1 MSTVKP
7 DCRHEI
13 AKNINAGFTID
24 ILAQMDFS
32 IKFDSKAI
40 ETEVRDYLDN
50 LHLTAYLENELAGK
64 ELVGYIEGPPTMN
77 GEPHAGHLRG
87 RIIKDLWY
95 RFNTLQKKRVIF
107 RAGWDTQ
114 GLPVELQ
121 AEKELGLTGSK
132 AENIS
137 KVGVEKIVETCKK
150 IVHLYNEKWV
160 AVDKLLGM
168 SFDYEKAYWTFHNQ
182 YIERE
187 WQYLKKA
194 WESGVLK
201 EWFRVVA
208 YCPSCQTSLSN
219 AEVNQGYET
228 VEDPSFYYKVKLR
241 EEDAYMIVW
250 TTMPFT
256 IVTDEMVGA
265 NPKADYN
272 YVRINDGNE
281 LWIVGADRM
290 NDLMKELRIEDFTVE
305 KTVKGSELDGR
316 YYVHP
321 LLHIIPG
328 LAELAANK
336 SIHFVVSDDFVD
348 TATGSGLVHL
358 SPANG
363 EQDFDIATKRKVPI
377 FVPID
382 DRVIFTEKAGAFK
395 DLFVRDADNKVVQAM
410 KEANASVKIGKI
422 KHQYPTCWRSHHKVV
437 WLARREYFYIIEN
450 LGENPLQ
457 AAENV
462 EYYFDQPKNR
472 FIEII
477 REQHPWCIS
486 RERVWGTPLPIW
498 SCGKCSHKDLLFSR
512 REIIKNAIHLPD
524 GPEFEL
530 HRPWIDRIKIKCE
543 NCGAATMQ
551 REPFVL
557 DTWHNS
563 GAAPYA
569 SLTDQEYT
577 DLIPATFLT
586 EGIDQTRGWAY
597 TLLMENVIIKQ
608 SALAPFR
615 SFLFQGHVLDEKGNK
630 MSKSLG
636 NIIEADALL
645 TENPV
650 DLVRLYFMWKSSPI
664 ESLNFSLD
672 EMKTRPYQI
681 LSTLHNLHVYFKQN
695 SEFDR
700 FNQEKHTLSWVTDN
714 NLLGLTEVWL
724 LSKLQKLVVEVGE
737 ALDHCRFHEAA
748 KALDAFIINQLSQ
761 TYVPMT
767 RNIIWD
773 DSPENL
779 DKRLAVYSVIGYV
792 LIQLNIMLHPLSPF
806 ITEYL
811 YITCLKGKKS
821 ILLES
826 WPKRDEKLV
835 NSEVESAFDM
845 IREIVSLANAARN
858 LASLKR
864 RWPIKEVIIC
874 GQNLKF
880 LDMEGI
886 SDVLRNQLNAGQ
898 YRLEEIGTG
907 SQLEKVANLLYTKMP
922 ISVNISLVRRNIAPR
937 VKADI
942 NRVAEAFE
950 RVDMLELIRTLQ
962 KSKEYLLPY
971 NNGKTIK
978 LSPSDVEIAYKASDG
993 YSCSERDGLVVFV
1006 SSIRDKD
1013 LIAKGLLRDLA
1024 RQLQQLRKERQ
1035 YNPTDIVEA
1044 AYITGL
1050 TGEEIASLS
1059 LMKDELT
1066 YLVRV
1071 KTVFL
1076 LEDAAINISYKVVE
1090 IDGREFKISVEK
1102 ISCVFVPAL
1111 GLSRDAKRSLSLLA
1125 KQ

>member
-1 MSTVKP
+1 MLSTFS
-7 DCRHEI
+7 HI
-13 AKNINAGFTID
+13 
-24 ILAQMDFS
+24 QMDFS
-32 IKFDSKAI
+32 IKFNAKAI
-40 ETEVRDYLDN
+40 ENNVRKYLDN
-50 LHLTAYLENELAGK
+50 LDLKGYIKTELAGK

-132 AENIS
+132 AENVS

-168 SFDYEKAYWTFHNQ
+168 SFDYEKAYWTYHNQ

-194 WESGVLK
+194 AEAVVTGKAVSSSPAFFEWERGILR

-265 NPKADYN
+265 NPNADYN
-272 YVRINDGNE
+272 YVRISDSE

-290 NDLMKELRIEDFTVE
+290 NDLMKELCIEDFTVE
-305 KTVKGSELDGR
+305 KTVKGGLLDGR
-316 YYVHP
+316 YYIHP

-328 LAELAANK
+328 LGELADK
-336 SIHFVVSDDFVD
+336 KLIHFVISDDFVD
-348 TATGSGLVHL
+348 TTTGSGLVHL

-363 EQDFDIATKRKVPI
+363 EQDFEIATKRNVPI

-382 DRVIFTEKAGAFK
+382 DRVVFTEKAGAFK
-395 DLFVRDADNKVVQAM
+395 DLFVRDADIKVVEAM
-410 KEANASVKIGKI
+410 KEAKASVKIGKI

-450 LGENPLQ
+450 LGDKPLQ
-457 AAENV
+457 AAQNV
-462 EYYFDQPKNR
+462 EYFFEPPKNR

-477 REQHPWCIS
+477 REKHPWCIS

-498 SCGKCSHKDLLFSR
+498 SCSKCSHKDLLFSR
-512 REIIKNAIHLPD
+512 REITRKAIELPD
-524 GPEFEL
+524 GPDFEL

-543 NCGAATMQ
+543 KCGAMMQ

-597 TLLMENVIIKQ
+597 TLLMENVIMNQ
-608 SALAPFR
+608 SGVAPFR

-650 DLVRLYFMWKSSPI
+650 DLIRLYFMWKSSPI

-695 SEFDR
+695 SEFDGFDQR
-700 FNQEKHTLSWVTDN
+700 KHTLNWITDN
-714 NLLGLTEVWL
+714 NLPGSTELWL
-724 LSKLQKLVVEVGE
+724 LSKLQELVLEVTQ
-737 ALDHCRFHEAA
+737 ALDQCRFHEAA
-748 KALDAFIINQLSQ
+748 KAMDAFIINHLSQ

-779 DKRLAVYSVIGYV
+779 DRRLAVYSVIGHV
-792 LIQLNIMLHPLSPF
+792 LMQLNIMLHPLSPF

-811 YITCLKGKKS
+811 YVTCFNRKES

-826 WPKRDEKLV
+826 WPKREEKLI
-835 NSEVESAFDM
+835 NPKVELAFDR
-845 IREIVSLANAARN
+845 IKDIVSLANAARN

-874 GQNLKF
+874 GQDLKS
-880 LDMEGI
+880 LDVEGI
-886 SDVLRNQLNAGQ
+886 SDVLKNQLNADQ
-898 YRLEEIGTG
+898 YRLVEIAAG
-907 SQLEKVANLLYTKMP
+907 SQLEKVANLLNNKMP
-922 ISVNISLVRRNIAPR
+922 IYVSVSLVRKNIAPK

-942 NRVAEAFE
+942 DKVAQAFE
-950 RVDMLELIRTLQ
+950 RVDKLELVRTLQ
-962 KSKEYLLPY
+962 RSDGHLLTY
-971 NNGKTIK
+971 NNSKTIK

-993 YSCSERDGLVVFV
+993 YSSSERDGLIVFV
-1006 SSIRDKD
+1006 SSIRDKG

-1035 YNPTDIVEA
+1035 YNPTDIVNG
-1044 AYITGL
+1044 AYIAGL
-1050 TGEEIASLS
+1050 TEDEIATLS

-1071 KTVFL
+1071 KDVIFL
-1076 LEDAAINISYKVVE
+1076 EEPVMNVRYKEVE
-1090 IDGREFKISVEK
+1090 IDGREFKISVE
-1102 ISCVFVPAL
+1102 
-1111 GLSRDAKRSLSLLA
+1111 
-1125 KQ
+1125 

>member
-1 MSTVKP
+1 MRFNV
-7 DCRHEI
+7 
-13 AKNINAGFTID
+13 NFNA
-24 ILAQMDFS
+24 
-32 IKFDSKAI
+32 KAI
-40 ETEVRDYLDN
+40 ENSVRDYLDN
-50 LHLTAYLENELAGK
+50 LDLTAYLENEMAGR

-77 GEPHAGHLRG
+77 GEPHVGHIRG
-87 RIIKDLWY
+87 RKIKDLWY

-121 AEKELGLTGSK
+121 AEKELGLTGNK
-132 AENIS
+132 AENVS
-137 KVGVEKIVETCKK
+137 KVGVEKIVEACKK
-150 IVHLYNEKWV
+150 IVHLYNQKWV
-160 AVDKLLGM
+160 TVDKLLGM
-168 SFDYEKAYWTFHNQ
+168 SFDYEKAYWTFHNH

-241 EEDAYMIVW
+241 EEEEDVYMIVW

-272 YVRINDGNE
+272 YVRINDNGDE

-290 NDLMKELRIEDFTVE
+290 NDLMKELHIEDFRVE

-316 YYVHP
+316 FYVHP
-321 LLHIIPG
+321 LLYIIPG
-328 LAELAANK
+328 LAELAANR
-336 SIHFVVSDDFVD
+336 SIHFVVSEDFVD

-363 EQDFDIATKRKVPI
+363 EQDFEIATKRNVPI

-450 LGENPLQ
+450 LGEKPLQ
-457 AAENV
+457 AAQDV
-462 EYYFDQPKNR
+462 EYFFDPPKNR

-498 SCGKCSHKDLLFSR
+498 SCAKCSHKDFLFSR
-512 REIIKNAIHLPD
+512 REIIERAMDLPD
-524 GPEFEL
+524 GPDFEL

-543 NCGAATMQ
+543 NCGVTMQ

-597 TLLMENVIIKQ
+597 TLLMENVIMKQ
-608 SALAPFR
+608 SSHAPFR

-700 FNQEKHTLSWVTDN
+700 FDHEKHTLNWVTSN
-714 NLLGLTEVWL
+714 ALLGLTEVWL
-724 LSKLQKLVVEVGE
+724 LSKLQKLILQVGE

-748 KALDAFIINQLSQ
+748 KAVDAFIINELSQ

-811 YITCLKGKKS
+811 YVTCFNKKKS

-835 NSEVESAFDM
+835 NSGVESAFDKVK
-845 IREIVSLANAARN
+845 EIVSLVNAARN
-858 LASLKR
+858 LAGLKR
-864 RWPIKEVIIC
+864 RWPINEVIIC
-874 GQNLKF
+874 GENLNL
-880 LDMEGI
+880 LDMEGV
-886 SDVLRNQLNAGQ
+886 SDVLGNQLNAGK
-898 YRLEEIGTG
+898 YRLVEIRTG

-922 ISVNISLVRRNIAPR
+922 ISVDVSLVRRNVAPR

-942 NRVAEAFE
+942 SRVLEAFE
-950 RVDMLELIRTLQ
+950 RVDKLELVHILQ
-962 KSKEYLLPY
+962 KSEEYLLAY
-971 NNGKTIK
+971 NNDKTIK
-978 LSPSDVEIAYKASDG
+978 LSPPDVEIAYKASDG
-993 YSCSERDGLVVFV
+993 YSYSERDGVLVFV
-1006 SSIRDKD
+1006 SSVRDND

-1035 YNPTDIVEA
+1035 YNPTDIVDA
-1044 AYITGL
+1044 AYVVGL
-1050 TGEEIASLS
+1050 TGEEIARLS
-1059 LMKDELT
+1059 LMREELT

-1071 KTVFL
+1071 KSVLL
-1076 LEDAAINISYKVVE
+1076 LEDATINVSYKVVE
-1090 IDGREFKISVEK
+1090 IDGRKFKISVE
-1102 ISCVFVPAL
+1102 
-1111 GLSRDAKRSLSLLA
+1111 
-1125 KQ
+1125 

>member
-13 AKNINAGFTID
+13 AKNINTGCANWIR
-24 ILAQMDFS
+24 AQMHFTVN
-32 IKFDSKAI
+32 FNAKAI
-40 ETEVRDYLDN
+40 ENNVRDYLGN
-50 LHLTAYLENELAGK
+50 VNLTAYLETELAGK
-64 ELVGYIEGPPTMN
+64 EIIGYIEGPPTMN

-95 RFNTLQKKRVIF
+95 RFNTLQKKRVVF

-132 AENIS
+132 VENVT

-150 IVHLYNEKWV
+150 IVHSYNEKWV
-160 AVDKLLGM
+160 SVDKLLGM
-168 SFDYEKAYWTFHNQ
+168 SFNYEKAYWTFYNQ

-194 WESGVLK
+194 WETGVMR

-241 EEDAYMIVW
+241 DEEDVYMIVW

-272 YVRINDGNE
+272 YVRISHDNE

-290 NDLMKELRIEDFTVE
+290 NDLMKELHIEDFTVE
-305 KTVKGSELDGR
+305 KTIKGSELDGR
-316 YYVHP
+316 YYIHP
-321 LLHIIPG
+321 LLDMIPG
-328 LAELAANK
+328 LAELAAK
-336 SIHFVVSDDFVD
+336 DSIHFVITDDFVD

-363 EQDFDIATKRKVPI
+363 EQDFEIAAKRNIPI

-395 DLFVRDADNKVVQAM
+395 DLFVRDADIKVVEAM
-410 KEANASVKIGKI
+410 KEAKASVKIGKI

-437 WLARREYFYIIEN
+437 WLARREYFYIIEK
-450 LGENPLQ
+450 LEDKPLQ
-457 AAENV
+457 AAQNA
-462 EYYFDQPKNR
+462 EYFFEPPKNR

-486 RERVWGTPLPIW
+486 RERIWGTPLPVW
-498 SCGKCSHKDLLFSR
+498 LCTKCSHKDFLFSR
-512 REIIKNAIHLPD
+512 REIISKALDLPD
-524 GPEFEL
+524 GPDFEL
-530 HRPWIDRIKIKCE
+530 HRPWIDRVKIKCE
-543 NCGAATMQ
+543 KCGAMMQ

-597 TLLMENVIIKQ
+597 TLLMESVIMKH
-608 SALAPFR
+608 SGVAPFR

-650 DLVRLYFMWKSSPI
+650 DLIRLYFLWKSSPI
-664 ESLNFSLD
+664 ESLNFSID

-700 FNQEKHTLSWVTDN
+700 FDHRKHTLNWVIEN
-714 NLLGLTEVWL
+714 NLLGLSEVWL
-724 LSKLQKLVVEVGE
+724 LSKLQKLVVEVTD

-748 KALDAFIINQLSQ
+748 KAMDAFVINHLSQ
-761 TYVPMT
+761 TYVPIT

-773 DSPENL
+773 DSPQNL
-779 DKRLAVYSVIGYV
+779 ERRLAVYSVIGHV
-792 LIQLNIMLHPLSPF
+792 LMQLNIMLHPLSPF
-806 ITEYL
+806 ITDYL
-811 YITCLKGKKS
+811 YVTCFNRKKS
-821 ILLES
+821 VLLES
-826 WPKRDEKLV
+826 WPRLDEKLV
-835 NSEVESAFDM
+835 NSKVESAFDR
-845 IREIVSLANAARN
+845 IKEIVSLANAARN
-858 LASLKR
+858 LAGLKR
-864 RWPIKEVIIC
+864 RWPVKEVIIC
-874 GQNLKF
+874 GQNLKS
-880 LDMEGI
+880 LETEGI
-886 SDVLRNQLNAGQ
+886 SDVFKNQLNASQ
-898 YRLEEIGTG
+898 YTLVEIATG
-907 SQLEKVANLLYTKMP
+907 SQLEKVANLLDRKMP
-922 ISVNISLVRRNIAPR
+922 ISVSLSLVRRNIAPK
-937 VKADI
+937 VKAEID
-942 NRVAEAFE
+942 RVIEAFE
-950 RVDMLELIRTLQ
+950 RVDKVELVQTLQ
-962 KSKEYLLPY
+962 KSEGYLLTY
-971 NNGKTIK
+971 NGKTIK
-978 LSPSDVEIAYKASDG
+978 LSPSDVDIAYSPSDG
-993 YSCSERDGLVVFV
+993 YSSSERGGLVVFV
-1006 SSIRDKD
+1006 SSARDKD

-1035 YNPTDIVEA
+1035 YNPTDTVDA
-1044 AYITGL
+1044 AYVTGL
-1050 TGEEIASLS
+1050 AGEEISTLS
-1059 LMKDELT
+1059 AMKDELT

-1071 KTVFL
+1071 KKVVL
-1076 LEDAAINISYKVVE
+1076 SEDAVLNVTYKVVE
-1090 IDGREFKISVEK
+1090 IDGREFKISVE
-1102 ISCVFVPAL
+1102 
-1111 GLSRDAKRSLSLLA
+1111 
-1125 KQ
+1125 

>member
-1 MSTVKP
+1 MHFSV
-7 DCRHEI
+7 
-13 AKNINAGFTID
+13 NFNA
-24 ILAQMDFS
+24 
-32 IKFDSKAI
+32 KAI
-40 ETEVRDYLDN
+40 ENNVRDYLDN
-50 LHLTAYLENELAGK
+50 LDLAALLEAELAGK
-64 ELVGYIEGPPTMN
+64 EIIGYIEGPPTMN
-77 GEPHAGHLRG
+77 GEPHVGHIRG

-168 SFDYEKAYWTFHNQ
+168 SFDYEKAYWTFHDQ

-228 VEDPSFYYKVKLR
+228 VEDPSFYYKVKLK
-241 EEDAYMIVW
+241 EEDVYLIVW

-272 YVRINDGNE
+272 YVRINNDE
-281 LWIVGADRM
+281 LWVVGADRM
-290 NDLMKELRIEDFTVE
+290 KDLMKELHIEDFTIE
-305 KTVKGSELDGR
+305 KTVKGSEFDGR

-321 LLHIIPG
+321 LLHIIPS

-348 TATGSGLVHL
+348 TATGTGLVHL

-363 EQDFDIATKRKVPI
+363 EQDFEIATKRNVPI

-395 DLFVRDADNKVVQAM
+395 DLFVRDADNKVMQAM

-450 LGENPLQ
+450 LGDKPLH

-462 EYYFDQPKNR
+462 QYYFDQPKNR
-472 FIEII
+472 FVEII

-498 SCGKCSHKDLLFSR
+498 SCTKCSHKDFLFSR
-512 REIIKNAIHLPD
+512 KEIIRKAIDPPD
-524 GPEFEL
+524 GPDFEL

-543 NCGAATMQ
+543 KCGATMQ

-569 SLTDQEYT
+569 SLTDHEYR

-597 TLLMENVIIKQ
+597 TLLMENVIMKQ
-608 SALAPFR
+608 SCVAPFS

-636 NIIEADALL
+636 NIVEADALL
-645 TENPV
+645 MENPV

-664 ESLNFSLD
+664 ESLNFSIE

-695 SEFDR
+695 SEFDK
-700 FNQEKHTLSWVTDN
+700 FSGQEHTLKWVTDN
-714 NLLGLTEVWL
+714 GLLGLPEIWL
-724 LSKLQKLVVEVGE
+724 LSKLQKLVEEVGE
-737 ALDHCRFHEAA
+737 ALKRCRFHEAA
-748 KALDAFIINQLSQ
+748 KAIDAFIINQLSQ
-761 TYVPMT
+761 TYVPIT

-773 DSPENL
+773 DSPNNL
-779 DKRLAVYSVIGYV
+779 SKRLAVYAVISHT
-792 LIQLNIMLHPLSPF
+792 LMQIDIMLHPLSPF

-811 YITCLKGKKS
+811 YATCFNKEKS

-826 WPKRDEKLV
+826 WPKSNEKYI
-835 NSEVESAFDM
+835 NSSTESVFDR
-845 IREIVSLANAARN
+845 IKEIVSVANAARN
-858 LASLKR
+858 LAGLKR

-874 GQNLKF
+874 GQNLKS
-880 LDMEGI
+880 LELEGV
-886 SDVLRNQLNAGQ
+886 SYLLENQLNTDH
-898 YRLEEIGTG
+898 YRLVEITAG
-907 SQLEKVANLLYTKMP
+907 SQVEKVASLLSKDMP
-922 ISVNISLVRRNIAPR
+922 IAVNISLIRKNIAPR
-937 VKADI
+937 VRADI
-942 NRVAEAFE
+942 DKVSEAFD
-950 RVDMLELIRTLQ
+950 RVDKFEVVHALQ
-962 KSKEYLLPY
+962 NPDGYQLRY
-971 NNGKTIK
+971 DGKTIT
-978 LSPSDVEIAYKASDG
+978 LSSSDIELSYKARDG
-993 YSCSERDGLVVFV
+993 FSSSERDGLVVFI
-1006 SSIRDKD
+1006 STTRDKD
-1013 LIAKGLLRDLA
+1013 SIIKGLLRDLA

-1035 YNPTDIVEA
+1035 YNPTDILND
-1044 AYITGL
+1044 AYVVGL
-1050 TGEEIASLS
+1050 TEEEMINLS
-1059 LMKDELT
+1059 MMKDDLS

-1071 KTVFL
+1071 KNITL
-1076 LEDAAINISYKVVE
+1076 LGKADTSMNVRYKVVE
-1090 IDGREFKISVEK
+1090 IDEREFKISVE
-1102 ISCVFVPAL
+1102 
-1111 GLSRDAKRSLSLLA
+1111 
-1125 KQ
+1125 

>member
-1 MSTVKP
+1 MHFNV
-7 DCRHEI
+7 
-13 AKNINAGFTID
+13 NFNA
-24 ILAQMDFS
+24 
-32 IKFDSKAI
+32 KAI
-40 ETEVRDYLDN
+40 ENNVRDYLGN
-50 LHLTAYLENELAGK
+50 LDLTAYLEAELAGK
-64 ELVGYIEGPPTMN
+64 ELIGYIEGPPTMN
-77 GEPHAGHLRG
+77 GEPHVGHIRG

-95 RFNTLQKKRVIF
+95 RFNTLQKKRVVF

-132 AENIS
+132 AENVN

-150 IVHLYNEKWV
+150 IVHLYNERWV

-168 SFDYEKAYWTFHNQ
+168 SFDYEKAYWTFHDQ

-241 EEDAYMIVW
+241 EEEDVYLIVW

-265 NPKADYN
+265 NPKANYN
-272 YVRINDGNE
+272 YVRINDDE
-281 LWIVGADRM
+281 LWIVGAERM
-290 NDLMKELRIEDFTVE
+290 KDLMKELHIEDFKVE

-321 LLHIIPG
+321 LLHIIPS
-328 LAELAANK
+328 LEELAANK
-336 SIHFVVSDDFVD
+336 SIHFVVTDDFVD

-363 EQDFDIATKRKVPI
+363 EQDFEIATKRNVPI

-382 DRVIFTEKAGAFK
+382 DRVIFTEKAGDFK
-395 DLFVRDADNKVVQAM
+395 DLFVRDADNKVVDAM
-410 KEANASVKIGKI
+410 KEANASIKIGKI

-437 WLARREYFYIIEN
+437 WLARREYFYIIEK
-450 LGENPLQ
+450 LGEKPLH

-462 EYYFDQPKNR
+462 EYHFEPPKNR

-498 SCGKCSHKDLLFSR
+498 SCSKCSYKDLLISR
-512 REIIKNAIHLPD
+512 REIISKAIELPD
-524 GPEFEL
+524 GPDFEL

-543 NCGAATMQ
+543 KCGETMQ
-551 REPFVL
+551 REQFVL

-569 SLTDQEYT
+569 SLTDQEYK

-597 TLLMENVIIKQ
+597 TLLIENVIMKQ
-608 SALAPFR
+608 SGIAPFR
-615 SFLFQGHVLDEKGNK
+615 SFLFQGHVLDKKGNK

-636 NIIEADALL
+636 NIIEADTLL

-650 DLVRLYFMWKSSPI
+650 DLIRLYFMWKSSPI
-664 ESLNFSLD
+664 ESLSFSVD

-700 FNQEKHTLSWVTDN
+700 FDQEKHTLNWITDN
-714 NLLGLTEVWL
+714 NLLSSTEIWL
-724 LSKLQKLVVEVGE
+724 LSKLQELVAEVTE
-737 ALDHCRFHEAA
+737 SFDQCRFHEAA
-748 KALDAFIINQLSQ
+748 KAVDAFVINQLSQ
-761 TYVPMT
+761 TYVPIT

-773 DSPENL
+773 DSPDNL
-779 DKRLAVYSVIGYV
+779 DRRLAIYSVIGHA
-792 LIQLNIMLHPLSPF
+792 LMQLNIMLHPLSPF

-811 YITCLKGKKS
+811 YVTCFNRNKS

-826 WPKRDEKLV
+826 WPKRDEKLID
-835 NSEVESAFDM
+835 SKVELAFDS
-845 IREIVSLANAARN
+845 IKEIVSLANAARN

-874 GQNLKF
+874 GQNLKS
-880 LDMEGI
+880 LDIEGI
-886 SDVLRNQLNAGQ
+886 SDVLKSQLNADQ
-898 YRLEEIGTG
+898 YRLVEIAAG
-907 SQLEKVANLLYTKMP
+907 SQLNKVVNLLDKKMP
-922 ISVNISLVRRNIAPR
+922 ISVSISLVRKNVAPR

-942 NRVAEAFE
+942 NRVVEAFD
-950 RVDMLELIRTLQ
+950 RVDVLELVHGLQ
-962 KSKEYLLPY
+962 KSDGYLLAY
-971 NNGKTIK
+971 NGKTIK
-978 LSPSDVEIAYKASDG
+978 LSPSDVEITYKASDG
-993 YSCSERDGLVVFV
+993 YSSSERDGLVVFV
-1006 SSIRDKD
+1006 SSVRDKD

-1024 RQLQQLRKERQ
+1024 RHLQQLRKERQ
-1035 YNPTDIVEA
+1035 YNPTDTVDA
-1044 AYITGL
+1044 AYVAGL
-1050 TGEEIASLS
+1050 AEEEIAVLS
-1059 LMKDELT
+1059 VMKDELT

-1071 KTVFL
+1071 RTVFL
-1076 LEDAAINISYKVVE
+1076 SEDTIMNVSYKVVE
-1090 IDGREFKISVEK
+1090 IDEREFKISVE
-1102 ISCVFVPAL
+1102 
-1111 GLSRDAKRSLSLLA
+1111 
-1125 KQ
+1125 

>member
-1 MSTVKP
+1 MHFNV
-7 DCRHEI
+7 
-13 AKNINAGFTID
+13 NFNA
-24 ILAQMDFS
+24 
-32 IKFDSKAI
+32 KAI
-40 ETEVRDYLDN
+40 ENNVRDYLGD
-50 LHLTAYLENELAGK
+50 LDLAAYLENELAGK
-64 ELVGYIEGPPTMN
+64 KLVGYIEGPPTMN
-77 GEPHAGHLRG
+77 GEPHVGHIRG

-95 RFNTLQKKRVIF
+95 RFNTLQKKKIIF

-132 AENIS
+132 AENVS

-187 WQYLKKA
+187 WQYLRKA
-194 WESGVLK
+194 WETGVLK

-228 VEDPSFYYKVKLR
+228 VEDPSFYYKVKLS
-241 EEDAYMIVW
+241 EKEGEDAYMIVW

-256 IVTDEMVGA
+256 IITDEMVGV

-272 YVRINDGNE
+272 YVRINNNDDE
-281 LWIVGADRM
+281 RWIVGADRM
-290 NDLMKELRIEDFTVE
+290 NDLMKELHIEDFRVE

-316 YYVHP
+316 YYIHP
-321 LLHIIPG
+321 LLDIIPG
-328 LAELAANK
+328 LAEMAANK

-348 TATGSGLVHL
+348 TTAGSGLVHL

-363 EQDFDIATKRKVPI
+363 EQDFEIATKRNVPI

-395 DLFVRDADNKVVQAM
+395 DLFVRDADIKVVQAM

-437 WLARREYFYIIEN
+437 WLARREYFYIIKN
-450 LGENPLQ
+450 LEDKPLR
-457 AAENV
+457 AAENIQ
-462 EYYFDQPKNR
+462 YYFDPPKNR
-472 FIEII
+472 FVEII

-498 SCGKCSHKDLLFSR
+498 SCTNCSHKELLFSR
-512 REIIKNAIHLPD
+512 REIIEKATDLPD
-524 GPEFEL
+524 GPDFEL

-543 NCGAATMQ
+543 KCAGTAAIPATMMQ

-563 GAAPYA
+563 GAAPFA
-569 SLTDQEYT
+569 SLTDQEYR

-597 TLLMENVIIKQ
+597 TLLMENVIMNQ
-608 SALAPFR
+608 SAVAPFK

-636 NIIEADALL
+636 NIIEADVLL
-645 TENPV
+645 TANPV

-700 FNQEKHTLSWVTDN
+700 FNQEKHTLNWVTLN
-714 NLLGLTEVWL
+714 NLLGVTELWL
-724 LSKLQKLVVEVGE
+724 LSKLQKLVVEVSE
-737 ALDHCRFHEAA
+737 ALDRCRFHEAA
-748 KALDAFIINQLSQ
+748 KAMDAFIINDLSQ

-773 DSPENL
+773 DSPQTL

-811 YITCLKGKKS
+811 YVACFNRKKS

-826 WPKRDEKLV
+826 WPKQNEKLV
-835 NSEVESAFDM
+835 NSEVESTFDK
-845 IREIVSLANAARN
+845 IREIISVANAARN

-874 GQNLKF
+874 GENLRLLEK
-880 LDMEGI
+880 EGI
-886 SDVLRNQLNAGQ
+886 SDVLSNQLNAGQ
-898 YRLEEIGTG
+898 YRLVEIGTG
-907 SQLEKVANLLYTKMP
+907 SQLEKVANLLYVNMP
-922 ISVNISLVRRNIAPR
+922 ISVNLSLVRRNIAPR

-942 NRVAEAFE
+942 NRVAEAFQ
-950 RVDMLELIRTLQ
+950 RIDKLELVRILQ
-962 KSKEYLLPY
+962 KSEEYLLAY
-971 NNGKTIK
+971 DNNSKTIK
-978 LSPSDVEIAYKASDG
+978 LSPSDVEITYKASDG
-993 YSCSERDGLVVFV
+993 YSSAERDGIIVFI

-1035 YNPTDIVEA
+1035 YNPTEIIGA
-1044 AYITGL
+1044 AYVAGL
-1050 TGEEIASLS
+1050 TGEEIATLS
-1059 LMKDELT
+1059 QMKDELT

-1076 LEDAAINISYKVVE
+1076 LEDEAIDASYKVVE
-1090 IDGREFKISVEK
+1090 IDGREFKISVE
-1102 ISCVFVPAL
+1102 
-1111 GLSRDAKRSLSLLA
+1111 
-1125 KQ
+1125 

>member
-1 MSTVKP
+1 MHFSVNFN
-7 DCRHEI
+7 
-13 AKNINAGFTID
+13 AKD
-24 ILAQMDFS
+24 I
-32 IKFDSKAI
+32 
-40 ETEVRDYLDN
+40 ENNVRDYLRNID
-50 LHLTAYLENELAGK
+50 LAAHLEAELAGK
-64 ELVGYIEGPPTMN
+64 EHIGYIEGPPTMN
-77 GEPHAGHLRG
+77 GEPHVGHIRG

-168 SFDYEKAYWTFHNQ
+168 SFDYEKAYWTFHDQ

-228 VEDPSFYYKVKLR
+228 VEDPSFYYKVKLKD
-241 EEDAYMIVW
+241 EEDVYLIVW

-272 YVRINDGNE
+272 YVRINKDE

-321 LLHIIPG
+321 LLHIIPS

-348 TATGSGLVHL
+348 TATGTGLVHL

-363 EQDFDIATKRKVPI
+363 EQDFEIATKRNVPI

-395 DLFVRDADNKVVQAM
+395 DLFVRDADNKVMQAM

-450 LGENPLQ
+450 LGDKPLH

-462 EYYFDQPKNR
+462 QYYFDQPKNR
-472 FIEII
+472 FVEII

-498 SCGKCSHKDLLFSR
+498 SCTKCSHKDFLFSR
-512 REIIKNAIHLPD
+512 KEIIRKAIDPPD
-524 GPEFEL
+524 GPDFEL

-543 NCGAATMQ
+543 KCGATMQ

-569 SLTDQEYT
+569 SLTDHEYK

-597 TLLMENVIIKQ
+597 TLLMENVIMKQ
-608 SALAPFR
+608 SSVAPFS

-636 NIIEADALL
+636 NIVEADALL
-645 TENPV
+645 MENPV

-664 ESLNFSLD
+664 ESLNFSIE

-695 SEFDR
+695 SEFDK
-700 FNQEKHTLSWVTDN
+700 FSGQEHTLKWVTDN
-714 NLLGLTEVWL
+714 GLLGLPEIWL
-724 LSKLQKLVVEVGE
+724 LSKLQKLVEEVGE
-737 ALDHCRFHEAA
+737 ALKRCRFHEAA
-748 KALDAFIINQLSQ
+748 KAIDAFIINQLSQ
-761 TYVPMT
+761 TYVPIT

-773 DSPENL
+773 DSPNNL
-779 DKRLAVYSVIGYV
+779 SKRLAVYAVISHT
-792 LIQLNIMLHPLSPF
+792 LMQIDIMLHPLSPF

-811 YITCLKGKKS
+811 YATCFNKEKS

-826 WPKRDEKLV
+826 WPKSNEKYI
-835 NSEVESAFDM
+835 NSSTESVFDR
-845 IREIVSLANAARN
+845 IKEIVSVANAARN
-858 LASLKR
+858 LAGLKR

-874 GQNLKF
+874 GQNLKS
-880 LDMEGI
+880 LELEGV
-886 SDVLRNQLNAGQ
+886 SYLLENQLNTDH
-898 YRLEEIGTG
+898 YRLVEITAG
-907 SQLEKVANLLYTKMP
+907 SQVEKVASLLSKDMP
-922 ISVNISLVRRNIAPR
+922 IAVNISLIRKNIAPR
-937 VKADI
+937 VRADI
-942 NRVAEAFE
+942 DKVSEAFH
-950 RVDMLELIRTLQ
+950 RVDKFEVVHALQ
-962 KSKEYLLPY
+962 NPDGYQLRY
-971 NNGKTIK
+971 DGKTIT
-978 LSPSDVEIAYKASDG
+978 LSSSDIELSYKATDG
-993 YSCSERDGLVVFV
+993 FSSSERDGLVVFI
-1006 SSIRDKD
+1006 STMRDKD
-1013 LIAKGLLRDLA
+1013 LIIKGLLRDLA

-1035 YNPTDIVEA
+1035 YNPTDILND
-1044 AYITGL
+1044 AYVVGL
-1050 TGEEIASLS
+1050 TEEEMINLS
-1059 LMKDELT
+1059 MMKDDLS

-1071 KTVFL
+1071 KNITL
-1076 LEDAAINISYKVVE
+1076 LGKADTSMNVRYKVVE
-1090 IDGREFKISVEK
+1090 IDEREFKISVE
-1102 ISCVFVPAL
+1102 
-1111 GLSRDAKRSLSLLA
+1111 
-1125 KQ
+1125 

>member
-1 MSTVKP
+1 MHFNV
-7 DCRHEI
+7 
-13 AKNINAGFTID
+13 NFNA
-24 ILAQMDFS
+24 
-32 IKFDSKAI
+32 KAI
-40 ETEVRDYLDN
+40 ENNVRNYLAN
-50 LHLTAYLENELAGK
+50 LNLAAYLEK
-64 ELVGYIEGPPTMN
+64 DLVG
-77 GEPHAGHLRG
+77 
-87 RIIKDLWY
+87 
-95 RFNTLQKKRVIF
+95 
-107 RAGWDTQ
+107 
-114 GLPVELQ
+114 
-121 AEKELGLTGSK
+121 KELGLTGSK
-132 AENIS
+132 AENVS

-168 SFDYEKAYWTFHNQ
+168 SFDYEKAYWTFHSQ

-241 EEDAYMIVW
+241 EEGEGEGEEDAYMIVW

-272 YVRINDGNE
+272 YVRINNNNDEEE

-290 NDLMKELRIEDFTVE
+290 NDLMKELHIEDFRVE

-328 LAELAANK
+328 LAELAANR
-336 SIHFVVSDDFVD
+336 SIHFVISDDFVD
-348 TATGSGLVHL
+348 TSTGSGLVHL

-363 EQDFDIATKRKVPI
+363 EQDFEIATKRNVPV

-410 KEANASVKIGKI
+410 KEVNASVKIGKI

-450 LGENPLQ
+450 LGDKPLQ

-462 EYYFDQPKNR
+462 EYYFDPPKNR

-498 SCGKCSHKDLLFSR
+498 SCAKCSHKDLLFSR
-512 REIIKNAIHLPD
+512 SEIIRKAIDLPD
-524 GPEFEL
+524 GPDLEL

-543 NCGAATMQ
+543 KCGAIMQ

-597 TLLMENVIIKQ
+597 TLLMENVIMNQ
-608 SALAPFR
+608 SAIAPFT
-615 SFLFQGHVLDEKGNK
+615 SFLFQGHVLDENGNK

-650 DLVRLYFMWKSSPI
+650 DLIRLYFMWKSSPI

-700 FNQEKHTLSWVTDN
+700 FDQQKHTLSWVIN
-714 NLLGLTEVWL
+714 NKLLTLTEIWL
-724 LSKLQKLVVEVGE
+724 LSKLQKLVVEVTE
-737 ALDHCRFHEAA
+737 AFDQCRFHEAA
-748 KALDAFIINQLSQ
+748 KAMDAFIINELSQ

-811 YITCLKGKKS
+811 YVTCFNRKKS

-835 NSEVESAFDM
+835 NSEVESAFDK
-845 IREIVSLANAARN
+845 IKEIVSLANAARN

-864 RWPIKEVIIC
+864 RWPIREVIIC
-874 GQNLKF
+874 GQNLRSLEK
-880 LDMEGI
+880 EGI
-886 SDVLRNQLNAGQ
+886 SEVLSNQLNADQ
-898 YRLEEIGTG
+898 YRLVEIGTG

-950 RVDMLELIRTLQ
+950 GVDKLQLVHTLQ
-962 KSKEYLLPY
+962 KSEEYVLAY
-971 NNGKTIK
+971 DNRGKTIK
-978 LSPSDVEIAYKASDG
+978 LSPFDVEVAYKPSDG
-993 YSCSERDGLVVFV
+993 YSCAERDGIIVFV
-1006 SSIRDKD
+1006 SNIRDKD
-1013 LIAKGLLRDLA
+1013 LIAKGLVRDLA

-1035 YNPTDIVEA
+1035 YNPTDILDA
-1044 AYITGL
+1044 AYIAGL
-1050 TGEEIASLS
+1050 TGEEIARLS

-1076 LEDAAINISYKVVE
+1076 LEDSAINVSYKVVE
-1090 IDGREFKISVEK
+1090 VDGRELKISVE
-1102 ISCVFVPAL
+1102 
-1111 GLSRDAKRSLSLLA
+1111 
-1125 KQ
+1125 

>member
-1 MSTVKP
+1 MHFNV
-7 DCRHEI
+7 
-13 AKNINAGFTID
+13 NFNA
-24 ILAQMDFS
+24 
-32 IKFDSKAI
+32 KAI
-40 ETEVRDYLDN
+40 ENNVRNYLAN
-50 LHLTAYLENELAGK
+50 LNLAAYLEKDLVGK

-77 GEPHAGHLRG
+77 GEPHVGHIRG

-132 AENIS
+132 AENVS

-194 WESGVLK
+194 WKSGVLK

-241 EEDAYMIVW
+241 EEGEGEGEEDAYMIVW

-272 YVRINDGNE
+272 YVRINNNNDEEE

-290 NDLMKELRIEDFTVE
+290 NDLMKELHIEDFRVE

-328 LAELAANK
+328 LAELAANR
-336 SIHFVVSDDFVD
+336 SIHFVISDDFVD
-348 TATGSGLVHL
+348 TSTGSGLVHL

-363 EQDFDIATKRKVPI
+363 EQDFEIATKRNVPV

-410 KEANASVKIGKI
+410 KEVNASVKIGKI

-450 LGENPLQ
+450 LGDKPLQ
-457 AAENV
+457 AAQNV
-462 EYYFDQPKNR
+462 EYFFEPPKNR

-477 REQHPWCIS
+477 REKHPWCIS

-498 SCGKCSHKDLLFSR
+498 LCSKCSHKDFLFSR
-512 REIIKNAIHLPD
+512 REIINKALDLPD
-524 GPEFEL
+524 GPDFEL

-543 NCGAATMQ
+543 KCGAATMQ
-551 REPFVL
+551 REAFVL

-597 TLLMENVIIKQ
+597 TLLMENVIMKQ
-608 SALAPFR
+608 SALPPFR

-636 NIIEADALL
+636 NIIEADTLL
-645 TENPV
+645 TQNPV

-700 FNQEKHTLSWVTDN
+700 FDQQKHTLSWVIN
-714 NLLGLTEVWL
+714 NKLLTLTEIWL
-724 LSKLQKLVVEVGE
+724 LSKLQKLVVEVTE
-737 ALDHCRFHEAA
+737 AFDQCRFHEAA
-748 KALDAFIINQLSQ
+748 KAMDAFIINELSQ

-773 DSPENL
+773 DSPESLN
-779 DKRLAVYSVIGYV
+779 KRLAVYSVISYV

-811 YITCLKGKKS
+811 YVTCFNSKKG

-835 NSEVESAFDM
+835 NSEVESAFDK
-845 IREIVSLANAARN
+845 IKEIVSLANAARN

-864 RWPIKEVIIC
+864 RWPIREVIIC
-874 GQNLKF
+874 GQNLRSLEK
-880 LDMEGI
+880 EGI
-886 SDVLRNQLNAGQ
+886 SEVLSNQLNADQ
-898 YRLEEIGTG
+898 YRLVEIGTG

-950 RVDMLELIRTLQ
+950 GVDKLQLVHTLQ
-962 KSKEYLLPY
+962 KSEEYVLAY
-971 NNGKTIK
+971 DNRGKTIK
-978 LSPSDVEIAYKASDG
+978 LSPFDVEVAYKPSDG
-993 YSCSERDGLVVFV
+993 YSCAERDGIIVFV

-1013 LIAKGLLRDLA
+1013 LIAKGLVRDLA

-1035 YNPTDIVEA
+1035 YNPTDILDA
-1044 AYITGL
+1044 AYIAGL
-1050 TGEEIASLS
+1050 TGEEIARLS

-1076 LEDAAINISYKVVE
+1076 LEDSAINVSYKVVE
-1090 IDGREFKISVEK
+1090 VDGRELKISVE
-1102 ISCVFVPAL
+1102 
-1111 GLSRDAKRSLSLLA
+1111 
-1125 KQ
+1125 

>member
-1 MSTVKP
+1 MELGGKF
-7 DCRHEI
+7 I
-13 AKNINAGFTID
+13 AKAVEEETRKRLDSLDLHSLID
-24 ILAQMDFS
+24 
-32 IKFDSKAI
+32 
-40 ETEVRDYLDN
+40 
-50 LHLTAYLENELAGK
+50 NEMSGSS

-95 RFNTLQKKRVIF
+95 RYNILQKRRVVF
-107 RAGWDTQ
+107 RAGWDCQ

-121 AEKELGLTGSK
+121 AEKELGLTGNK
-132 AENIS
+132 IDNIR
-137 KVGVEKIVETCKK
+137 KVGIEKIVATCKK
-150 IVHLYNEKWV
+150 IIKTYNEKWTI
-160 AVDKLLGM
+160 VDKLLGM
-168 SFDYEKAYWTFHNQ
+168 SFDYDKAYWTYHDK

-187 WQYLKKA
+187 WKYLERA
-194 WESGVLK
+194 WEDGLLR

-265 NPKADYN
+265 NPNADYN
-272 YVRINDGNE
+272 YVRISDSE

-305 KTVKGSELDGR
+305 KTVKGGLLDGR
-316 YYVHP
+316 YYIHP

-328 LAELAANK
+328 LAELADK
-336 SIHFVVSDDFVD
+336 KLIHFVISDDFVD

-363 EQDFDIATKRKVPI
+363 EQDFEIATKRNVPI

-395 DLFVRDADNKVVQAM
+395 DLFVRDADIKVVDAM
-410 KEANASVKIGKI
+410 KEANASVKLGKI

-437 WLARREYFYIIEN
+437 WLARREYFYIIEK
-450 LGENPLQ
+450 LEDKPIQ
-457 AAENV
+457 AAQNV
-462 EYYFDQPKNR
+462 KYFFEPPKNR

-486 RERVWGTPLPIW
+486 RERIWGTPLPIW
-498 SCGKCSHKDLLFSR
+498 LCSKCSHKDFLFSR
-512 REIIKNAIHLPD
+512 REIIENAIDLPD
-524 GPEFEL
+524 GPDFEL

-543 NCGAATMQ
+543 KCGTAATIMQ

-597 TLLMENVIIKQ
+597 TLLMENVIMKQ

-650 DLVRLYFMWKSSPI
+650 DLVRLYFIWKSSPI

-695 SEFDR
+695 SDFDR
-700 FNQEKHTLSWVTDN
+700 FSGQEHTLKWVTDN
-714 NLLGLTEVWL
+714 GLLGLPEVWL
-724 LSKLQKLVVEVGE
+724 LSKLQKLVLEVSE
-737 ALDHCRFHEAA
+737 ALNRCRFHEAA
-748 KALDAFIINQLSQ
+748 KAIDGFIINHLSQ
-761 TYVPMT
+761 TYVPIT

-779 DKRLAVYSVIGYV
+779 GRRLAVYSVISHT
-792 LIQLNIMLHPLSPF
+792 LIQIDIMLHPLSPF

-811 YITCLKGKKS
+811 YITCFNRENS
-821 ILLES
+821 ILLQS
-826 WPKRDEKLV
+826 WPKPDEKLV
-835 NSEVESAFDM
+835 NSGAESVFDR
-845 IREIVSLANAARN
+845 IKEIVSVANAARN

-874 GQNLKF
+874 GQNLKS
-880 LDMEGI
+880 LELEGM
-886 SDVLRNQLNAGQ
+886 SYVLENQLNTD
-898 YRLEEIGTG
+898 R
-907 SQLEKVANLLYTKMP
+907 
-922 ISVNISLVRRNIAPR
+922 
-937 VKADI
+937 
-942 NRVAEAFE
+942 
-950 RVDMLELIRTLQ
+950 
-962 KSKEYLLPY
+962 
-971 NNGKTIK
+971 
-978 LSPSDVEIAYKASDG
+978 YK
-993 YSCSERDGLVVFV
+993 
-1006 SSIRDKD
+1006 
-1013 LIAKGLLRDLA
+1013 
-1024 RQLQQLRKERQ
+1024 
-1035 YNPTDIVEA
+1035 
-1044 AYITGL
+1044 
-1050 TGEEIASLS
+1050 
-1059 LMKDELT
+1059 
-1066 YLVRV
+1066 
-1071 KTVFL
+1071 
-1076 LEDAAINISYKVVE
+1076 
-1090 IDGREFKISVEK
+1090 
-1102 ISCVFVPAL
+1102 
-1111 GLSRDAKRSLSLLA
+1111 
-1125 KQ
+1125 